1 MYLYMKL
8 RSLLKSVSALA
19 LAVFASAQ
27 LQAQTEPQ
35 KPARPVQPQ
44 NVEARQQAGE
54 DEMTREL
61 NLTEEQKAAFKKAN
75 DEYRAKSKDLKAD
88 QREEMQKLRAERS
101 KAHKAALNAEQA
113 KKYDEIMA
121 KREARKAEQQAGKQG
136 NKNSGKPAKKQGG
149 KGRSGQ

>member
-27 LQAQTEPQ
+27 LHAQTEPQ
-35 KPARPVQPQ
+35 KPARPVPPQ
-44 NVEARQQAGE
+44 NVEARQQSGE

-75 DEYRAKSKDLKAD
+75 DEYRAKSKGIKAD

-101 KAHKAALNAEQA
+101 KAHKAALTAEQA

-121 KREARKAEQQAGKQG
+121 KREARKAEQAGKQG
-136 NKNSGKPAKKQGG
+136 NKNNGKPAKKQGG
-149 KGRSGQ
+149 KGRNGQ

>member
-1 MYLYMKL
+1 MYQYMKL
-8 RSLLKSVSALA
+8 RSLLKSVPALA

-27 LQAQTEPQ
+27 LYAQTEPQ
-35 KPARPVQPQ
+35 KPARPVPPQ

-101 KAHKAALNAEQA
+101 KAHKAALTAEQA

-121 KREARKAEQQAGKQG
+121 KREARKAEQAGKQG

-149 KGRSGQ
+149 KGRNGQ

>member
-1 MYLYMKL
+1 MKL

-27 LQAQTEPQ
+27 LHAQTEPQ
-35 KPARPVQPQ
+35 KPARPVPPQ
-44 NVEARQQAGE
+44 NVEARQQTGE

-121 KREARKAEQQAGKQG
+121 KREARKAEQAGKQG
-136 NKNSGKPAKKQGG
+136 NKNNGKPAKKQGG
-149 KGRSGQ
+149 KGRNGQ

>member
-27 LQAQTEPQ
+27 LHAQTEPQ

-121 KREARKAEQQAGKQG
+121 KREARKAEQAGKQG
-136 NKNSGKPAKKQGG
+136 NKNNGKPAKKQGG
-149 KGRSGQ
+149 KGRNGQ

>member
-27 LQAQTEPQ
+27 LHAQTEPQ
-35 KPARPVQPQ
+35 KPARPVPPQ
-44 NVEARQQAGE
+44 NVEARQQTGE

-121 KREARKAEQQAGKQG
+121 KREARKAEQAGKQG
-136 NKNSGKPAKKQGG
+136 NKNNGKPAKKQGG

>member
-1 MYLYMKL
+1 MKL

-27 LQAQTEPQ
+27 LHAQTEPQ

-44 NVEARQQAGE
+44 NVEARQQTGE

-75 DEYRAKSKDLKAD
+75 DEYRAKSKGIKAD

-101 KAHKAALNAEQA
+101 KAHKAALTAEQA

-121 KREARKAEQQAGKQG
+121 KREARKAEQAGKQG
-136 NKNSGKPAKKQGG
+136 NKNNGKPAKKQGG
-149 KGRSGQ
+149 KGRNGQ

>member
-27 LQAQTEPQ
+27 LHAQTEPQ
-35 KPARPVQPQ
+35 KPARPVPPQ
-44 NVEARQQAGE
+44 NVEARQQTGE

-75 DEYRAKSKDLKAD
+75 DEYRAKSKGIKAD

-101 KAHKAALNAEQA
+101 KAHKAALTAEQA

-121 KREARKAEQQAGKQG
+121 KREARKAEQAGKQG
-136 NKNSGKPAKKQGG
+136 NKNNGKPAKKQGG
-149 KGRSGQ
+149 KGRNGQ

>member
-27 LQAQTEPQ
+27 LHAQTEPQ
-35 KPARPVQPQ
+35 KPARPVPPQ
-44 NVEARQQAGE
+44 NVEARQQTGE

-121 KREARKAEQQAGKQG
+121 KREARKAEQAGKQG
-136 NKNSGKPAKKQGG
+136 NKNNGKPAKKQGG
-149 KGRSGQ
+149 KGRNGQ

>member
-8 RSLLKSVSALA
+8 RSLLKSVSALT

-27 LQAQTEPQ
+27 LHAQTEPQ
-35 KPARPVQPQ
+35 KPARPVPPQ

-101 KAHKAALNAEQA
+101 KAHKAALTAEQA

-121 KREARKAEQQAGKQG
+121 KREARKAEQAGKQG

-149 KGRSGQ
+149 KGRNGQ

>member
-27 LQAQTEPQ
+27 LHAQTEPQ
-35 KPARPVQPQ
+35 KPARPVPPQ
-44 NVEARQQAGE
+44 NVEARQQTGE

-75 DEYRAKSKDLKAD
+75 DEYRAKSKGIKAD

-121 KREARKAEQQAGKQG
+121 KREARKAEQAGKQG
-136 NKNSGKPAKKQGG
+136 NKNNGKPAKKQGG
-149 KGRSGQ
+149 KGRNGQ

>member
-27 LQAQTEPQ
+27 LHAQTEPQ
-35 KPARPVQPQ
+35 KPARPVPPQ

-121 KREARKAEQQAGKQG
+121 KREARKAEQAGKQG
-136 NKNSGKPAKKQGG
+136 NKNNGKPAKKQGG
-149 KGRSGQ
+149 KGRNGQ

>member
-27 LQAQTEPQ
+27 LHAQTEPQ

-44 NVEARQQAGE
+44 NVEARQQTGE

-61 NLTEEQKAAFKKAN
+61 NLTEEQKAAFKNAN
-75 DEYRAKSKDLKAD
+75 DEYRAKSKGIKAD

-101 KAHKAALNAEQA
+101 KAHKAALTAEQA

-121 KREARKAEQQAGKQG
+121 KREARKAEQAGKQG
-136 NKNSGKPAKKQGG
+136 NKNNGKPAKKQGG

>member
-27 LQAQTEPQ
+27 LHAQTEPQ
-35 KPARPVQPQ
+35 KPARPVPPQ
-44 NVEARQQAGE
+44 NVEARQQTGE

-101 KAHKAALNAEQA
+101 KAHKAALTAEQA

-121 KREARKAEQQAGKQG
+121 KREARKAEQAGKQG
-136 NKNSGKPAKKQGG
+136 NKNNGKPAKKQGG
-149 KGRSGQ
+149 KGRNGQ

>member
-27 LQAQTEPQ
+27 LHAQTEPQ

-44 NVEARQQAGE
+44 NVEARQQTGE

-75 DEYRAKSKDLKAD
+75 DEYRAKSKGIKAD

-101 KAHKAALNAEQA
+101 KAHKAALTAEQA

-121 KREARKAEQQAGKQG
+121 KREARKAEQAGKQG
-136 NKNSGKPAKKQGG
+136 NKNNGKPAKKQGG
-149 KGRSGQ
+149 KGRNGQ

>member
-75 DEYRAKSKDLKAD
+75 DEYRAKSKGIKAD

-101 KAHKAALNAEQA
+101 KAHKAALTAEQA

-121 KREARKAEQQAGKQG
+121 KREARKAEQAGKQG
-136 NKNSGKPAKKQGG
+136 NKNNGKPAKKQGG
-149 KGRSGQ
+149 KGRNGQ

>member
-1 MYLYMKL
+1 MYQYMKL
-8 RSLLKSVSALA
+8 RSLLKSVSALT

-27 LQAQTEPQ
+27 LHAQTEPQ
-35 KPARPVQPQ
+35 KPARPVPPQ

-75 DEYRAKSKDLKAD
+75 DEYRAKSKGIKAD

-101 KAHKAALNAEQA
+101 KAHKAALTAEQA

-121 KREARKAEQQAGKQG
+121 KREARKAEQAGKQG
-136 NKNSGKPAKKQGG
+136 NKNNGKPAKKQGG
-149 KGRSGQ
+149 KGRNGQ